1 MANWVLADDAN
12 ALLID
17 TGENGARTYSSAV
30 PLQSAGGVLNVSLL
44 DAGIGFDQTNLIA
57 TFDGDNST
65 TGKSPVLRLRLA
77 GNTLP
82 TMGEQDFT
90 FQWKLTMGMDGTR
103 DTGERQVYIN
113 DGLSVH
119 VGPAVDG
126 RVLLYTNPQSS
137 KKVTAI
143 SGGGTPF
150 SASTSFTTQD
160 VIGQVFAANG
170 SVYFDVDLM
179 GLISKL
185 DANASLLF
193 SNLTGYTPQTLLLP
207 YTYNLTLSGLPLVSA
222 TGEQQTLSIVAP
234 IEASPNHAPSFV
246 GLADSF
252 EFNEDAQGVLTLNA
266 SDPESHL
273 LSYTVL
279 GTSAATVSARI
290 EGNRITFTAAQ
301 NYNNTSGLAL
311 QVKVTDV
318 YGAYNLQTLK
328 LVVAPTDDAA
338 ALVADTARVRE
349 GRSLSGNVLLND
361 SDIDSVLAVA
371 SFFITDAPSVNSSTR
386 FNAGETVDIAGVGRF
401 SLNAQGDFVWQ
412 TQVGFS
418 GALPVV
424 HYLTPQGEESTL
436 GVMAVP
442 LTQSVGPS
450 QVSGQVVFWN
460 APTNGLLAGKHSLV
474 DGVQLSGLDELS
486 TQIQSVTGT
495 SGSYSL
501 PGFQPATVLPLTVS
515 KATTAAGALVAD
527 VKSAITLSDVLDALK
542 IYLNKSVATTS
553 SYKYVAAD
561 FDANGTVNLSD
572 VLGILKTYLG
582 KTSSA
587 APAWAF
593 VDAQADVA
601 GLGTGAGKARIDS
614 ALTHTFS
621 DASITSDTQNWVAVL
636 RGDVNGSWASTTANM
651 ENMTHDQFLQLVGVN
666 SGSL

>member
-1 MANWVLADDAN
+1 MANWVLAGDAN

-30 PLQSAGGVLNVSLL
+30 PINSVGGVLAISLME
-44 DAGIGFDQTNLIA
+44 AGVGLDQTNLIA
-57 TFDGDNST
+57 TFDGDDTT

-77 GNTLP
+77 GSTLP
-82 TMGEQDFT
+82 TSGEQDFT
-90 FQWKLTMGMDGTR
+90 FQWKLTMGADAIR
-103 DTGERQVYIN
+103 DDGERQVSIT

-119 VGPAVDG
+119 VGPVTEG
-126 RVLLYTNPQSS
+126 RILLFANEQTRKVKATNGAGQSFEPS
-137 KKVTAI
+137 QK
-143 SGGGTPF
+143 F
-150 SASTSFTTQD
+150 TSQD
-160 VIGQVFAANG
+160 VIGQLSMKDG
-170 SVYFDVDLM
+170 SVYLDVEIM
-179 GLISKL
+179 SLISKL
-185 DANASLLF
+185 NSNADLLRTFNYTPENLLF
-193 SNLTGYTPQTLLLP
+193 DNFYGYNIELD
-207 YTYNLTLSGLPLVSA
+207 GIPLVTPS
-222 TGEQQTLSIVAP
+222 GEMQKLSVNAYIRRD
-234 IEASPNHAPSFV
+234 PNHAPSFV

-279 GTSAATVSARI
+279 GTSAATVSARV

-301 NYNNTSGLAL
+301 NYNNTAGLAL
-311 QVKVTDV
+311 QLKVTDV

-328 LVVAPTDDAA
+328 LMVAPTDDAA
-338 ALVADTARVRE
+338 TLVADTARVRE

-386 FNAGETVDIAGVGRF
+386 FSAGETVDMAGVGSF

-418 GALPVV
+418 GALPLV

-442 LTQSVGPS
+442 LSQSVGPS

-460 APTNGLLAGKHSLV
+460 APTSGPWAGKHSLV

-486 TQIQSVTGT
+486 TQVQSVTGP
-495 SGSYSL
+495 SGSYRLS
-501 PGFQPATVLPLTVS
+501 GFQPASVLPLTVS

-593 VDAQADVA
+593 VDAQADVS

-621 DASITSDTQNWVAVL
+621 DASVTSDTQNWVAVL

-651 ENMTHDQFLQLVGVN
+651 ENMAHDQFLQLVGVH